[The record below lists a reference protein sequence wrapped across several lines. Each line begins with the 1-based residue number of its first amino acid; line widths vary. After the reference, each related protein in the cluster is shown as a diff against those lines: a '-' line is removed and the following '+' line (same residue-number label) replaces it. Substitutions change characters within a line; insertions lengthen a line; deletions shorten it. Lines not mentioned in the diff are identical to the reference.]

1 MSSHE
6 EGTPMASVKDHAKTL
21 LETET
26 PVMQGY
32 KDLRGASVTRAEQA
46 LASAVYE
53 AQKTQLSYL
62 QLLSEDLPPQFI
74 SVGSINSD
82 AVKLRQGPGGTH
94 PQVGEL
100 RAGTPVIVMEWSGY
114 WAEVQIPGGH
124 RGFIFRDYV
133 RAEGTPKDNAG
144 WQR

>member
-1 MSSHE
+1 M
-6 EGTPMASVKDHAKTL
+6 PSVKDCAQTL

-26 PVMQGY
+26 PLTQGY
-32 KDLRGASVTRAEQA
+32 KDLRGAAVSRAEQS
-46 LASAVYE
+46 LAGAVHE
-53 AQKTQLSYL
+53 AQKSQISYL
-62 QLLSEDLPPQFI
+62 QLLCEDLPPQFI

-82 AVKLRQGPGGTH
+82 AVKLRQGPGGSH

-114 WAEVQIPGGH
+114 WAQVHIPGGQ
-124 RGFIFRDYV
+124 RGYIFRDYV
-133 RAEGTPKDNAG
+133 RAEGAPRDGGG